1 MTGLITGF
9 IGKYFMEAALAIIVT
24 VFSKVCI
31 RYFGND
37 RTAKIKETIITSML
51 WAEET
56 YGIGTGDQKWT
67 EAWNK
72 LMELLQVQ
80 GIKLS
85 SKEMATVQTQMKAN
99 IPEINS
105 IVYSALP
112 EVSTLDRTPVLRQS
126 ETQALVEKLRTK
138 YITPE
143 K

>member
-9 IGKYFMEAALAIIVT
+9 IGKYFMEAALAVIVT

-37 RTAKIKETIITSML
+37 RTAKIKETIMTAML
-51 WAEET
+51 WAEQT
-56 YGIGTGDQKWT
+56 YGIGTGDQKYN
-67 EAWNK
+67 EAWKK
-72 LMELLQVQ
+72 LYELLQIQ

-85 SKEMATVQTQMKAN
+85 NKEKSTVEIQMESN

-112 EVSTLDRTPVLRQS
+112 EVSTITRAPNLKPTEVEALIKTLR
-126 ETQALVEKLRTK
+126 LKYPKTK
-138 YITPE
+138 G
-143 K
+143 

>member
-9 IGKYFMEAALAIIVT
+9 IGKYFMEAALAVIVT
-24 VFSKVCI
+24 VLTKVCI
-31 RYFGND
+31 KYFGND
-37 RTAKIKETIITSML
+37 RTLKIKEAIITAML

-56 YGIGTGDQKWT
+56 YGISTGDQKWT

-72 LMELLQVQ
+72 LIELLQVQ

-85 SKEMATVQTQMKAN
+85 SKEISIVSTQMKSN

-112 EVSTLDRTPVLRQS
+112 EIATVERIPSMRLS
-126 ETQALVEKLRTK
+126 ETQALVEKLRAK
-138 YITPE
+138 YPE
-143 K
+143 GKE

>member
-9 IGKYFMEAALAIIVT
+9 IGKYFMQAALAVIVT
-24 VFSKVCI
+24 VFTKVCLK
-31 RYFGND
+31 YFGND
-37 RTAKIKETIITSML
+37 RTARIKETIMTAML

-67 EAWNK
+67 EAWTK
-72 LMELLQVQ
+72 LIELLQIK

-85 SKEMATVQTQMKAN
+85 SKEMETVQIEMKSN

-112 EVSTLDRTPVLRQS
+112 EISTLERSPVLKQS
-126 ETQALVEKLRTK
+126 EMQILVEKLREK
-138 YITPE
+138 YLPPKE
-143 K
+143 

>member
-9 IGKYFMEAALAIIVT
+9 IGKYFMQAALAVVVT

-31 RYFGND
+31 KYFGND
-37 RTAKIKETIITSML
+37 RTSKIKETIITGML

-72 LMELLQVQ
+72 IIELLQVQ
-80 GIKLS
+80 GIKLT
-85 SKEMATVQTQMKAN
+85 SKEMATVPIQMKSN

-112 EVSTLDRTPVLRQS
+112 EISTLDRTPVLRQS
-126 ETQALVEKLRTK
+126 ETQALVEKLREK
-138 YITPE
+138 YLPPE

>member
-9 IGKYFMEAALAIIVT
+9 IGKYFMEAALAVIVT
-24 VFSKVCI
+24 VLTKVCI
-31 RYFGND
+31 KYFGND
-37 RTAKIKETIITSML
+37 RTLKIKEAIITAML

-56 YGIGTGDQKWT
+56 YGISTGDQKWT

-72 LMELLQVQ
+72 LIELLQVQ

-85 SKEMATVQTQMKAN
+85 SKEISIVSTQMKSN

-112 EVSTLDRTPVLRQS
+112 EIATVERIPSMRLS
-126 ETQALVEKLRTK
+126 ETQAIIDRLREKHLP
-138 YITPE
+138 PE

>member
-9 IGKYFMEAALAIIVT
+9 IGKYFMEAALAVIVT
-24 VFSKVCI
+24 VFTKVCLK
-31 RYFGND
+31 YFGND
-37 RTAKIKETIITSML
+37 RTAKIKETIMTAML

-67 EAWNK
+67 EAWTK
-72 LMELLQVQ
+72 LIELLQIK

-85 SKEMATVQTQMKAN
+85 SKEMETAQIEMKSN

-112 EVSTLDRTPVLRQS
+112 EVSTLNRTPVLRQT
-126 ETQALVEKLRTK
+126 EIQALVEKLRAK
-138 YITPE
+138 YPTTE
-143 K
+143 E

>member
-9 IGKYFMEAALAIIVT
+9 IGKYFMEAALAIVVT

-112 EVSTLDRTPVLRQS
+112 EVSTLDRTPVLRQT
-126 ETQALVEKLRTK
+126 ETQALVEKLRAK